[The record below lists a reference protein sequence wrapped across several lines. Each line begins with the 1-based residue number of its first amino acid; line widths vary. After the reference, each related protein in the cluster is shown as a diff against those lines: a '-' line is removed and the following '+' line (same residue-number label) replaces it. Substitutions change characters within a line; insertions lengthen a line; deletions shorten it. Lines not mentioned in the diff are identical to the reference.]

1 MYKLQYW
8 KLLSKM
14 YIQHQNLITLNQIL
28 YIHSVFD
35 MVVFTYLENRIRRLK
50 FALHGWVY
58 CYRNLFI
65 IFNNTNLTLIAVLLN
80 YDIQV
85 LIQVDKNSNIIHL
98 IRSKNKAFMLYNIQE
113 SFMILAQSLL
123 NRHTQKHRFLNWRNG
138 WL

>member
-85 LIQVDKNSNIIHL
+85 LIQVDKNSNILHL
-98 IRSKNKAFMLYNIQE
+98 IRSKNKSIKLYFVLCRKWKI
-113 SFMILAQSLL
+113 
-123 NRHTQKHRFLNWRNG
+123 NRNPCCTIYKNHLWYWHNPC
-138 WL
+138 